1 MILLMA
7 ACLVSLSSL
16 NISKS
21 HSSPAPS
28 PGVSSVLRP
37 SSSHCPSFNKCP
49 LNVAW
54 THIVK
59 SFLHE
64 FQNPHTTNSSG
75 LTRSV
80 LVPFP
85 VTLLSKFYILTCRE
99 VNNCPSQQGDYFFLY
114 FIFCSVF
121 IVLFSAQLSKACF
134 LQKSNH

>member
-1 MILLMA
+1 MTLLMA
-7 ACLVSLSSL
+7 VCLVSLSSL

-21 HSSPAPS
+21 HSSPAQS
-28 PGVSSVLRP
+28 PVVSSVLRP

-49 LNVAW
+49 LDVTW

-59 SFLHE
+59 SSLHE
-64 FQNPHTTNSSG
+64 LKNPHTTKSSG
-75 LTRSV
+75 PTRSV
-80 LVPFP
+80 LVPFL

-99 VNNCPSQQGDYFFLY
+99 VNNCPSQQDDYFFLY

-121 IVLFSAQLSKACF
+121 IVLFSAQLNKACF